1 MKTKIVY
8 NNALNLYNKLISIY
22 FNDYINITYE
32 KRKRWIN
39 NMILIIHLL
48 RVKNLLILE
57 KKMKK

>member
-8 NNALNLYNKLISIY
+8 NNALNLCKKLISIY
-22 FNDYINITYE
+22 FNDYINITHE